1 MSVGMTR
8 LEKHRGVPWRERK
21 KFLDRDCV
29 NVLEF
34 DSGLIATL
42 YRRGV

>member
-1 MSVGMTR
+1 MEGT
-8 LEKHRGVPWRERK
+8 E
-21 KFLDRDCV
+21 KFLDCDGV